1 MALEYKGKLTG
12 AQIDALPGQIEGKQD
27 PITLEILREDVDRLG
42 TIYRLGNV
50 GGQTIDLMPA
60 TPSGDPLHYIYEA
73 EGAIYNST
81 LREIQRTTPW
91 GEVTNHRT
99 GYWYL
104 NGLGNI
110 TNEQMRKIYGFGHST
125 LAGSALAAGGLDT
138 SYAATIRTN
147 LSRVGMYNGSVD
159 GPLCYYNRTLEVLNG
174 GLSPNTDGTLTIAN
188 SAAFTLCRLLKAVI
202 GCRLI
207 FKNANDSTFQECFAL
222 KHISIHSLS
231 VSLNLKD
238 SPLISKQSLLY
249 MINNSAATSAI
260 TIKLAGEAYEKFAT
274 DSEVLAALSAKP
286 LVTLIT
292 E

>member
-27 PITLEILREDVDRLG
+27 PITLEILREDVNHLG
-42 TIYRLGNV
+42 TIYRLGNI

-60 TPSGDPLHYIYEA
+60 TPSGDPMHYIYEA
-73 EGAIYNST
+73 AGAIYNNT
-81 LREIQRTTPW
+81 LRVTMRTTPW
-91 GEVTNHRT
+91 GTETPHLA

-110 TNEQMRKIYGFGHST
+110 TNEQMRKIYSFGHST
-125 LAGSALAAGGLDT
+125 LADSALAAGGLNT
-138 SYAATIRTN
+138 SYAANIRTN
-147 LSRVGMYNGSVD
+147 LSRIGMYNGSVD
-159 GPLCYYNRTLEVLNG
+159 GPLCYYNMALEVLTG

-207 FKNANDSTFQECFAL
+207 LKNANDSTFQECFAL
-222 KHISIHSLS
+222 EHISIHSLS

-260 TIKLAGEAYEKFAT
+260 TIKLAGEAYEEFAT

>member
-12 AQIDALPGQIEGKQD
+12 AQIDALPGQIEGKQN
-27 PITLEILREDVDRLG
+27 PITLEILHEGIDRLG
-42 TIYRLGNV
+42 TIYRLGNI

-60 TPSGDPLHYIYEA
+60 TPSGDPMHYIYEA
-73 EGAIYNST
+73 EGAIYNDALSS
-81 LREIQRTTPW
+81 IKRTTPW
-91 GEVTNHRT
+91 GLVVNHRPR
-99 GYWYL
+99 YWYL
-104 NGLGNI
+104 NGLGDI
-110 TNEQMRKIYGFGHST
+110 TNEQMRKIYSFGHST
-125 LAGSALAAGGLDT
+125 LADSALAAGGINA
-138 SYAATIRTN
+138 SHAANIRTN

-159 GPLCYYNRTLEVLNG
+159 GLLCYYNTKLEVLNG
-174 GLSPNTDGTLTIAN
+174 GLEPDSGGTLTIGGPN
-188 SAAFTLCRLLKAVI
+188 AFMMCRNLKAVV
-202 GCRLI
+202 GCRLVL
-207 FKNANDSTFQECFAL
+207 KNADDRTFQECFAL
-222 KHISIHSLS
+222 EHISIHTLS